1 MINAFIFFLH
11 FIFILYIFTKK
22 WQEES
27 LSSSFINLALIT
39 LLFTVGWAVSSSLT
53 QLFINKKGLGIYY
66 DRDAISLTILAVVE
80 YFFYKIYYF
89 EDKKKPEADSPG
101 GNEN

>member
-22 WQEES
+22 WQDES
-27 LSSSFINLALIT
+27 LQSSFINLALIV
-39 LLFTVGWAVSSSLT
+39 LLFTVGWAISSSVV
-53 QLFINKKGLGIYY
+53 QLFIGKKGLGIYY
-66 DRDAISLTILAVVE
+66 DRDAISLTLLVVVE

-89 EDKKKPEADSPG
+89 EGKPAVIEDKTER
-101 GNEN
+101 

>member
-22 WQEES
+22 WQDES
-27 LSSSFINLALIT
+27 LGSAFINLALIT
-39 LLFTVGWAVSSSLT
+39 LLFTVGWAIASSAT
-53 QLFINKKGLGIYY
+53 QLVINKKGLGIYY

-80 YFFYKIYYF
+80 FFFYKIYYF
-89 EDKKKPEADSPG
+89 DEKSDPGKPKKVE
-101 GNEN
+101 EY

>member
-22 WQEES
+22 WQDES
-27 LSSSFINLALIT
+27 LQSAFINLALIT
-39 LLFTVGWAVSSSLT
+39 LLFTVGWAISSSVV
-53 QLFINKKGLGIYY
+53 QVFIEKKGLGIYY
-66 DRDAISLTILAVVE
+66 DRDAISLTLLVIVE

-89 EDKKKPEADSPG
+89 DDKPVPENQKSEES
-101 GNEN
+101 N